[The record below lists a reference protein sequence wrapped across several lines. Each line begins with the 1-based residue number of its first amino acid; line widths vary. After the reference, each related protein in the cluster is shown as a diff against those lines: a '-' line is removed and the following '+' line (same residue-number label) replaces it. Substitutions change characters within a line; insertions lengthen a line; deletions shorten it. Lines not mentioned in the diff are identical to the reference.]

1 MTHVLALTGDAN
13 LLAMVDTGGRVHRAP
28 VTALARELS
37 PEESGGV
44 PAFLLPL
51 SWTNL
56 VQLMATLP
64 GAVLTPQLEEWAVA
78 EAGSRAANLDLDT
91 QTPELFAPN
100 GDPMSLPEGKNP
112 FPWQSAAAHRFA
124 RVGSAML
131 SDEPGTGKTL
141 SALLAIAARTDT
153 LPALV
158 VAPASVVS
166 SWVQMA
172 QEWFPAWQVTAYR
185 GPRRKLAG
193 DIVVTGYEILTRD
206 VDKLTAYGFR
216 TLVLD
221 EHHLLKNRAAK
232 RTEAAQTLSQNV
244 DKCIAMSGTPI
255 THSPDD
261 IFPVL
266 RILDPESWPAR
277 DRWMQ
282 RYLDVVDGD
291 YRPEIIGFRADRR
304 GEFDLCL
311 AGVWRQVTK
320 EEALPNL
327 PPKLYS
333 TREVEMPAKW
343 RKVYKDMAETMSA
356 DLPDGEGEIDVMTVL
371 TMLTVLTALTAGPCK
386 VEFNPNE
393 NPEKPDHVH
402 TILQPGSWKVAELM
416 DILEERPGA
425 SVLVFAPSR
434 QLIDQATHA
443 VRDVLG
449 ADAAVQI
456 VGGQTVSE
464 RDAAK
469 DAFQSGRAKVC
480 LATVQAGG
488 VGLTL
493 TAAQTVV
500 FLGRP
505 FSLVDTLQSED
516 RPHRPGIEHESLEI
530 IDVVT
535 RNSVDQRVQRVL
547 RERGLSLEDFLT
559 GAESVRKLI
568 RG

>member
-1 MTHVLALTGDAN
+1 MLALTRDN
-13 LLAMVDTGGRVHRAP
+13 TLLAMVDTSERVHRAP
-28 VTALARELS
+28 VTALAREL
-37 PEESGGV
+37 PPQETGGV
-44 PAFLLPL
+44 PAFTLPL
-51 SWTNL
+51 TWTNL
-56 VQLMATLP
+56 VQLKATLP
-64 GAVLTPQLEEWAVA
+64 GAIIAPNLEAWAIA
-78 EAGSRAANLDLDT
+78 EAGKRAARPGADN
-91 QTPELFAPN
+91 QVPSLFAPN
-100 GDPMSLPEGKNP
+100 GEDMQLPPGKTP
-112 FPWQSAAAHRFA
+112 FPWQSAAAHRFT
-124 RVGSAML
+124 RVGSALL
-131 SDEPGTGKTL
+131 SDQPGTGKTI
-141 SALLAIAARTDT
+141 SALLSIAARTDAV
-153 LPALV
+153 PALV

-172 QEWFPAWQVTAYR
+172 EEWFPTWQVTAYR

-193 DIVVTGYEILTRD
+193 DLVVTGYEILTRD
-206 VDKLTAYGFR
+206 LGKLSAYGFR

-221 EHHLLKNRAAK
+221 EHHLLKNREAK
-232 RTEAAQTLSQNV
+232 RTAAAQTMAQTV

-277 DRWMQ
+277 DRWLQ
-282 RYLDVVDGD
+282 RFLDVVDGD

-343 RKVYKDMAETMSA
+343 RKVYNDMAATMSA
-356 DLPDGEGEIDVMTVL
+356 DLPDGEGEIDVMSVL
-371 TMLTVLTALTAGPCK
+371 TKLSVLTALTAGPCN
-386 VEFNPNE
+386 VEYTPNE
-393 NPEKPDHVH
+393 NPEKPDHIH
-402 TILQPGSWKVAELM
+402 TILQPPAWKVTELLA
-416 DILEERPGA
+416 ILEERPGA

-434 QLIDQATHA
+434 QLIDQATRA
-443 VRDVLG
+443 VRETLG
-449 ADAAVQI
+449 EDAAVQI

-505 FSLVDTLQSED
+505 FSLVDTLQAED